1 MWCAADSRT
10 GFMLD
15 FSVYQGKTATPM
27 PHGLGYHVVM
37 TMGERHLNA
46 GHHLFFDNYFSSVK
60 LAQDLEKVE
69 TYMCS
74 TIRLNRAGW
83 PKELGSAVAKKL
95 KPGDVLFQQ
104 DGNMVATL
112 WKDKRPVAILSTN
125 AEAAMGKQ
133 ERKAPGGK
141 REVPVPEPV
150 LVYNSSMGGVDLADQ
165 YAAYYSVGRPSIRW
179 WRYLCWW
186 LLQTAMANAFIL
198 WRDSQT
204 KEPASSKRRV
214 RHIDFRLAVLRALCA
229 GKVSRKRAAPQAPSQ
244 AGVTDSKP
252 LSHRS
257 VRLPGR
263 KKICQQCKRKG
274 VRTAKGHGVE
284 TVFGCPICL
293 VHLCPALCFAAFH
306 QALAQSV

>member
-1 MWCAADSRT
+1 
-10 GFMLD
+10 
-15 FSVYQGKTATPM
+15 
-27 PHGLGYHVVM
+27 
-37 TMGERHLNA
+37 
-46 GHHLFFDNYFSSVK
+46 
-60 LAQDLEKVE
+60 
-69 TYMCS
+69 MCS

-83 PKELGSAVAKKL
+83 PKELGSAVTKKL

-133 ERKAPGGK
+133 ERKASGGE

-165 YAAYYSVGRPSIRW
+165 YAAYYSTGRPSIRW

-186 LLQTAMANAFIL
+186 LLQTAMVNAFIL

-229 GKVSRKRAAPQAPSQ
+229 GKVSRKHAAPQAPSQ

-293 VHLCPALCFAAFH
+293 VHLCPALCFAEFSPGPGTVSVKCVWTGSISCFEHLKDKDSILVLLVFIGRTAAVLFVMFKCVDH
-306 QALAQSV
+306 RGLHNQAQE